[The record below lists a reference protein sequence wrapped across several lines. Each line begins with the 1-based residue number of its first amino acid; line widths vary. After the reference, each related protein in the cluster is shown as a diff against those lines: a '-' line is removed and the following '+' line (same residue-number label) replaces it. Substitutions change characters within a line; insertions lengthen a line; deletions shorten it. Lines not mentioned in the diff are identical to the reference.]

1 MNVENGIVYIKK
13 MFDRES
19 EVGFCGYLVII
30 KVEDYGEF

>member
-19 EVGFCGYLVII
+19 EVGLRGYSVII
-30 KVEDYGEF
+30 KVEDYGEL